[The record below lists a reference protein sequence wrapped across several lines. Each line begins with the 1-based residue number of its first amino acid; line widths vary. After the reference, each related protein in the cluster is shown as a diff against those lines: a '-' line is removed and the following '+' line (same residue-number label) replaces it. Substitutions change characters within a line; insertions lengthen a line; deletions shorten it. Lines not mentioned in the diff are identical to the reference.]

1 MRFAK
6 IVFACAAVWGFLAL
20 TPLYFLFAMIGR
32 QDPPAITHPDF
43 YYGFVGVA
51 LAWQVAFVVIATN
64 PQRYRLMMIPAVLE
78 KLSYAGAL
86 LILYLQRRL
95 NPPQL
100 FFGAIDL
107 LLGLLFV
114 AAFLR
119 TRETG
124 PKSEVAP

>member
-1 MRFAK
+1 
-6 IVFACAAVWGFLAL
+6 
-20 TPLYFLFAMIGR
+20 
-32 QDPPAITHPDF
+32 
-43 YYGFVGVA
+43 
-51 LAWQVAFVVIATN
+51 VIATN

-100 FFGAIDL
+100 FFGAVDL